1 MSDSKL
7 RALVQ
12 DAVEEAV
19 SRNLGVLR
27 SQLVEEISSRLGGL
41 APSARSE
48 AGSSPALSAALKSIQ
63 NGTTQADILSALLQ
77 ATESFA
83 PRGALLVLRGGS
95 VVAWRAR
102 GFSGGDPTGANLDPA
117 CPLVSRAMSQ
127 KILMVGPAAEF
138 DSSFLARTGA
148 PAGQLTLV
156 PLLVREKVAAL
167 LYADSGAQSEGR
179 ANCTVDS
186 AALDCL
192 VRFAGTWIE
201 LAGVRKANSSA
212 TEAAQP
218 EGAPAAT
225 SIRSASGESEDQ
237 QVEQPTIATRASA
250 SAADPFAPSAPGT
263 VASPAAENR
272 SADQAELQNKA
283 RRFARLLVDEIQLYN
298 QERVEQ
304 GRRNSDLYARLKVEI
319 EKSRAAYD
327 RRYGQSLGD
336 TTDYFQQE
344 LVRILA
350 NNNAA
355 LLGSRD
361 SS

>member
-1 MSDSKL
+1 
-7 RALVQ
+7 
-12 DAVEEAV
+12 
-19 SRNLGVLR
+19 
-27 SQLVEEISSRLGGL
+27 
-41 APSARSE
+41 
-48 AGSSPALSAALKSIQ
+48 
-63 NGTTQADILSALLQ
+63 
-77 ATESFA
+77 
-83 PRGALLVLRGGS
+83 
-95 VVAWRAR
+95 
-102 GFSGGDPTGANLDPA
+102 
-117 CPLVSRAMSQ
+117 
-127 KILMVGPAAEF
+127 
-138 DSSFLARTGA
+138 
-148 PAGQLTLV
+148 LV

-167 LYADSGAQSEGR
+167 LYADGGAQPESR
-179 ANCTVDS
+179 AKSTLDS

-201 LAGVRKANSSA
+201 LVGVRKANSSS

-218 EGAPAAT
+218 ENAPAAT
-225 SIRSASGESEDQ
+225 SMRSASGESADQ
-237 QVEQPTIATRASA
+237 QVEQPTVAARASA
-250 SAADPFAPSAPGT
+250 SAADPFAPPAQGT
-263 VASPAAENR
+263 VASPAAQNR
-272 SADQAELQNKA
+272 PAEQAELENKA

-304 GRRNSDLYARLKVEI
+304 GRRNSDLYARLKEEI